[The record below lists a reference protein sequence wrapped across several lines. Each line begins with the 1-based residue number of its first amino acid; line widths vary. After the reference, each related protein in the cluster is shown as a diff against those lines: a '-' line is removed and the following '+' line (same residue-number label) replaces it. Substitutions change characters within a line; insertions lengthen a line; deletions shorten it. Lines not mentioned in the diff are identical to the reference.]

1 MQILGA
7 RASCPHAG
15 VTPAFRLFRN
25 SGGSMVDVTKV
36 NQILERHGAKREH
49 MIAILLEC
57 QEKYFYLPREVLETV
72 AAGVKIPLSSVL
84 AIATF
89 FKAFSLKPIGRYPI
103 RVCNGTACNIQGG
116 PLLVDALEREL
127 KIKKGE
133 TTQDNLFG
141 LDTLN
146 CVGCCGLAPVITVG
160 QDVHGKVKISSVPKL
175 VKQYRPKNA
184 TESKEGKDGETVH

>member
-1 MQILGA
+1 
-7 RASCPHAG
+7 
-15 VTPAFRLFRN
+15 
-25 SGGSMVDVTKV
+25 MVDVSKV
-36 NQILERHGAKREH
+36 ANILDRHGSRRER
-49 MIAILLEC
+49 MIAILLDC
-57 QEKYFYLPREVLETV
+57 QEEYYYLPREVLEAV
-72 AAGVKIPLSSVL
+72 AAGVNIPVTSVL

-133 TTQDNLFG
+133 TTRDELFG
-141 LDTLN
+141 LDTVN

-160 QDVHGKVKISSVPKL
+160 QDVHGKVKISSVPKMI
-175 VKQYRPKNA
+175 KQYQPKAPAEPKEAKNA
-184 TESKEGKDGETVH
+184 QTVH

>member
-1 MQILGA
+1 
-7 RASCPHAG
+7 
-15 VTPAFRLFRN
+15 
-25 SGGSMVDVTKV
+25 MVDVTKV
-36 NQILERHGAKREH
+36 KEILERHGSRHER
-49 MIAILLEC
+49 MIAILLDC
-57 QEKYFYLPREVLETV
+57 QEEYYHLPREVLEAV
-72 AAGVKIPLSSVL
+72 AAGVDIPLTSVL

-103 RVCNGTACNIQGG
+103 RVCNGTACNIKGG

-133 TTQDNLFG
+133 TTADNLFG

-160 QDVHGKVKISSVPKL
+160 QEVHGKVKISSVPRI
-175 VKQYRPKNA
+175 VKQYRPKDQ
-184 TESKEGKDGETVH
+184 TGPKEAKDGETVH

>member
-1 MQILGA
+1 
-7 RASCPHAG
+7 
-15 VTPAFRLFRN
+15 
-25 SGGSMVDVTKV
+25 MVDVSKV
-36 NQILERHGAKREH
+36 TEILERHGSKRER
-49 MIAILLEC
+49 MIAILLDC
-57 QEKYFYLPREVLETV
+57 QEKFYYLPREVLEAV
-72 AAGVKIPLSSVL
+72 AAGTNVPLTSVL

-133 TTQDNLFG
+133 TTPDGQFG

-160 QDVHGKVKISSVPKL
+160 QEVHGKVKISAVPKL
-175 VKQYRPKNA
+175 VKQYQPKTPA
-184 TESKEGKDGETVH
+184 EPKEGKDAPTVH

>member
-1 MQILGA
+1 
-7 RASCPHAG
+7 
-15 VTPAFRLFRN
+15 
-25 SGGSMVDVTKV
+25 MVDVTKV
-36 NQILERHGAKREH
+36 NQILERHAAKHEH

-57 QEKYFYLPREVLETV
+57 QEEYSYLPREVLEAV
-72 AAGVKIPLSSVL
+72 SAGVKIPLTSVL

-133 TTQDNLFG
+133 TTPDNMFG

-160 QDVHGKVKISSVPKL
+160 QDVHGKVKISSVPKM
-175 VKQYRPKNA
+175 VKQYRPKDA
-184 TESKEGKDGETVH
+184 TESKEAKDGETVH